1 MGIPF
6 IRQDIRQASLIIAV
20 VALTSQGL
28 GLVREMLIANFFGTS
43 GDYDIL
49 LISMAI
55 PMMVG
60 AILFMAIPSA
70 GIPFLQEQRKNNG
83 SGYGILKSPFLKVN
97 TVVTLF
103 ISLAAFF
110 LLPDLCR
117 LLISGF
123 DESKMDLII
132 KYGRFF
138 CLLIPFRAYEGIFR
152 SILHLNRNFL
162 FPASTI
168 LGLNVVIILIL
179 LIFFPAIGSPAYIMA
194 WLLGLFA
201 QMVIVAVPSIVLFG
215 KAKKDSGTSQFNS
228 SGYLGYLSVIVMV
241 ESIGLAIDPFD
252 RYLAGSMLSSGFVSA
267 NSYAIILSMVP
278 IRIFIYAIGFAIF
291 PSLSEHTSQ
300 GRSVQSA
307 ALYHKAIA
315 LCIMIVFPIVAYFIM
330 FGNEIVSL
338 LFERGKFGVESRAMT
353 VEVLKYYLMGLIFPA
368 TFFIQLRVLYAL
380 RSWRHLIFVRALSFT
395 AKVLI
400 GIYFIKHNW
409 ALAIG
414 GGTVAMF
421 MISFILMEIYLVTRR
436 RLRYSR
442 QDAIIIGK
450 GVFCAVVSIAL
461 LLAANLI
468 SREIL
473 GIATYINLIV
483 VGVIGLGGLLLMDR
497 WLKVSGLSFKNLG
510 LLK

>member
-1 MGIPF
+1 MAIPF
-6 IRQDIRQASLIIAV
+6 IRQDIKQASLIIAII
-20 VALTSQGL
+20 ALTSQGL

-60 AILFMAIPSA
+60 TVLFMAIPSA
-70 GIPFLQEQRKNNG
+70 GIPFLQEQKKNVG
-83 SGYGILKSPFLKVN
+83 LDYSALKSPFLRVN
-97 TVVTLF
+97 TFITLF
-103 ISLAAFF
+103 ISLATFF
-110 LLPDLCR
+110 LLPDLCG
-117 LLISGF
+117 LLMSSF
-123 DESKMDLII
+123 DESRLHLVI

-201 QMVIVAVPSIVLFG
+201 QMVIVAVPSMVFFG
-215 KAKKDSGTSQFNS
+215 KARKDSGTLRFNS
-228 SGYLGYLSVIVMV
+228 PGYLSYLSVIIMV
-241 ESIGLAIDPFD
+241 ESVGLAVDPFD

-267 NSYAIILSMVP
+267 NSYAVILSMVP

-315 LCIMIVFPIVAYFIM
+315 VCIMIVLPIASYFII

-353 VEVLKYYLMGLIFPA
+353 VEVLKYYLMGMIFPA
-368 TFFIQLRVLYAL
+368 AFFIQLRVLYAL
-380 RSWRHLIFVRALSFT
+380 RSWRHLILVRALSFV
-395 AKVLI
+395 AKVLV
-400 GIYFIKHNW
+400 GIYFIKYNW

-421 MISFILMEIYLVTRR
+421 MISFIIMEIYLVARR

-450 GVFCAVVSIAL
+450 GAFCAVVSITL
-461 LLAANLI
+461 LLGANLI

-473 GIATYINLIV
+473 GIAPYINLIV

-497 WLKVSGLSFKNLG
+497 RLGVSGLS
-510 LLK
+510 LKIWAS